1 MCHDVLKREEIRL
14 VVPNLLE
21 VGDARK
27 VDHGRRATHPDER
40 ARAGLGHAL
49 RKHFIIDETL
59 GVGPVTVRHPLRQS
73 VDSVVDFHAVR
84 EVLCPAIQILAQQN
98 VVGRLVGVQEEK
110 FGGIIGVL
118 ECLLHDLVGR
128 CDASSAA
135 DEAQLLNHSL
145 VLVDLDPPVAK
156 VREVSDGAL
165 DVNRVA
171 KLERLEVLRHFAA
184 VREARVGI
192 AEVYLNHH
200 FNKPDVVVERRW
212 RVSAHT
218 WRAIDLRVDEKVVA
232 NRQPEHMLRRGQ
244 RKTQTPYI

>member
-1 MCHDVLKREEIRL
+1 MTQLNLKREEIRL
-14 VVPNLLE
+14 DVPNLLE

-27 VDHGRRATHPDER
+27 VDHGRRATHADER
-40 ARAGLGHAL
+40 TRAGLGHAL

-84 EVLCPAIQILAQQN
+84 EVLCPAIQILAHQN
-98 VVGRLVGVQEEK
+98 VFGRLVGVQEEK
-110 FGGIIGVL
+110 FGWIIGVL

-135 DEAQLLNHSL
+135 DEAQLLDHSL
-145 VLVDLDPPVAK
+145 VLVDLDPPIAK

-171 KLERLEVLRHFAA
+171 NVHAFEVLRHFTSSRELGVHIRKIHLDDQVEIPYLVVTRRRR
-184 VREARVGI
+184 VRTHDGLVVNAC
-192 AEVYLNHH
+192 AHKEVATDWQAKNML
-200 FNKPDVVVERRW
+200 
-212 RVSAHT
+212 
-218 WRAIDLRVDEKVVA
+218 LG
-232 NRQPEHMLRRGQ
+232 RQ
-244 RKTQTPYI
+244 